1 MILPAFVKQEI
12 VKIKLFK
19 CVFIKMKMEGIKFM
33 SSNNQ
38 IKQNPFKQLLQNN
51 IKIIDEIN
59 QLQNKKLKNFSSIKK
74 REILSYKAAIEII
87 KKFQEIKKQES

>member
-1 MILPAFVKQEI
+1 
-12 VKIKLFK
+12 
-19 CVFIKMKMEGIKFM
+19 M